1 MGSQL
6 DLISVLWYVEWLH
19 LHYPPSLKICEFFT
33 LQTWKNISAV
43 ILCHTTMATW
53 LVTGFAHVCS
63 WCFSDCVP
71 SVSGNGA
78 CRHGW
83 ECWEERKQPGWHV
96 DWSIANHCQT
106 GRNPCQLCLPPPST
120 SVWISGRHA
129 RWHSK
134 FVTRCK
140 DLQLCFHYFICHR
153 FSGEYDTV
161 DFLLANMEL
170 ITSVF
175 VRLCAILI
183 INFF

>member
-1 MGSQL
+1 MC
-6 DLISVLWYVEWLH
+6 VFH
-19 LHYPPSLKICEFFT
+19 PH
-33 LQTWKNISAV
+33 TWKNISAV
-43 ILCHTTMATW
+43 ILCHTTMSTW

-78 CRHGW
+78 CRHGGSAGRR
-83 ECWEERKQPGWHV
+83 ESSQGGTLTGGSPTALKQVGIH
-96 DWSIANHCQT
+96 ANSAS
-106 GRNPCQLCLPPPST
+106 LPPAPLST

-129 RWHSK
+129 RWHSN
-134 FVTRCK
+134 FVTCCK

-161 DFLLANMEL
+161 DLLLADMEL
-170 ITSVF
+170 ITSVY

>member
-106 GRNPCQLCLPPPST
+106 GRNPCQLCLPPP
-120 SVWISGRHA
+120 
-129 RWHSK
+129 
-134 FVTRCK
+134 
-140 DLQLCFHYFICHR
+140 
-153 FSGEYDTV
+153 
-161 DFLLANMEL
+161 
-170 ITSVF
+170 
-175 VRLCAILI
+175 VRLSESVAVMLADIQSLLPAVKI
-183 INFF
+183 YSFVSITLSVTASVVNMTQ